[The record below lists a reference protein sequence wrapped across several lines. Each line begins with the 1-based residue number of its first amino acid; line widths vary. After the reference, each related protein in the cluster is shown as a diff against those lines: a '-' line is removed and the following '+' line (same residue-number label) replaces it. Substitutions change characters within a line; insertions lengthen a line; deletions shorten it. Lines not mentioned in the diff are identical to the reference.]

1 MEPNHKLCVYC
12 GSGPG
17 RDPIYMEAARTLGKA
32 IAENE
37 LGLVYGGGSL
47 GLMGETA
54 RSVLTAGGHVTGV
67 IPDFLVKREQMLT
80 DVQQLIV
87 TQDMHER
94 KMTMFEHASGFVALP
109 GGIGTLEELVEV
121 STWAQLDQHNKPI
134 VLANIDGYWDP
145 LIELM
150 DHMRAEHFI
159 RAGLEL
165 QLEVVSTAEDIV
177 PAYLKAVKRR
187 KPSAEKAIRGKV

>member
-17 RDPIYMEAARTLGKA
+17 RDPVYMEAARTLGKSL
-32 IAENE
+32 AENK

-54 RSVLTAGGHVTGV
+54 RSVLEAGGHVTGI
-67 IPDFLVKREQMLT
+67 IPDFLVKRERMLT

-94 KMTMFEHASGFVALP
+94 KMTMFEHSAGFVALP

-121 STWAQLDQHNKPI
+121 STWAQLDQHDKPI
-134 VLANIDGYWDP
+134 VLANIDGYWDR

-150 DHMRAEHFI
+150 DHMRKELFI
-159 RAGLEL
+159 RPGLEL
-165 QLEVVSTAEDIV
+165 RLEIVNSAEEIV
-177 PAYLKAVKRR
+177 PAFLKAQKKRKARPPKDIR
-187 KPSAEKAIRGKV
+187 KTV